1 MNLPVASWALVRY
14 NIDGEALWHE
24 RHILLKCS
32 SLTTMM
38 AVETPDGDV
47 YLEDLRRRGGGGA
60 IREVEFTDHRG
71 EVVPGC
77 DQCYRFRHDPTPV
90 SDAICF
96 GKACALVQQFDGK
109 DPEIERVLRCSG
121 DNRWECVHGGSTY
134 SVGTVLGQQM
144 PDGSAHLRPVS
155 FAIAP
160 DGSLFKAMAAGEAK
174 SSAWQQFSYK
184 RRKLH
189 KACNAICIATHLLGG
204 NVDDLVGD
212 EA

>member
-14 NIDGEALWHE
+14 NTDEEALWHE

-32 SLTTMM
+32 SLTTLM
-38 AVETPDGDV
+38 AIETPDGDV

-77 DQCYRFRHDPTPV
+77 DKCYRFRHDPTPV

-96 GKACALVQQFDGK
+96 GKACALVRQFDGK

-121 DNRWECVHGGSTY
+121 DHRWECLYGGYIY

-155 FAIAP
+155 FAVAP

-174 SSAWQQFSYK
+174 SSA
-184 RRKLH
+184 
-189 KACNAICIATHLLGG
+189 
-204 NVDDLVGD
+204 
-212 EA
+212 